1 MLFIS
6 RKKTEATF
14 KTDILKDIPRIRKI
28 SRIFSRSLNCN
39 DGTHPQVIQIII
51 DMLDMLRRHT
61 EHLFLA
67 GFKEK
72 ILTQHS
78 LKDWRGRP
86 YGVVCVL
93 SGILELA
100 KSYLKR
106 KDVTSALYCLVT
118 IN

>member
-1 MLFIS
+1 M
-6 RKKTEATF
+6 
-14 KTDILKDIPRIRKI
+14 
-28 SRIFSRSLNCN
+28 NCN
-39 DGTHPQVIQIII
+39 DGTII
-51 DMLDMLRRHT
+51 DVLDMLRRHT

-72 ILTQHS
+72 MLTQPS
-78 LKDWRGRP
+78 WIGWRGRP
-86 YGVVCVL
+86 YGVVSVL
-93 SGILELA
+93 IGIELA